1 MQIQIKESLELLIF
15 CCPLIVIQVDMYTFH
30 HWISLDLLNQI
41 MTFMIIQIPIKYMY
55 LLIEQESRQVLS
67 DINFLEHFIS

>member
-1 MQIQIKESLELLIF
+1 MQIQIKESLQLLIF

-41 MTFMIIQIPIKYMY
+41 MTFMIIQIPIKYV
-55 LLIEQESRQVLS
+55 LIEQESRQVLS
-67 DINFLEHFIS
+67 DINFLEDFIS

>member
-1 MQIQIKESLELLIF
+1 MQIQIKKSVQLWIF

-41 MTFMIIQIPIKYMY
+41 MTFMIIQIPIKYV
-55 LLIEQESRQVLS
+55 LIEQESRQVLS
-67 DINFLEHFIS
+67 DINFLEDFIS

>member
-1 MQIQIKESLELLIF
+1 MQIQIKKSVQLWIF

-41 MTFMIIQIPIKYMY
+41 MTFMIIQIPIKYV
-55 LLIEQESRQVLS
+55 LIEQESRQVLS
-67 DINFLEHFIS
+67 DINVLEDFIS

>member
-1 MQIQIKESLELLIF
+1 MQIQIKESVQLWIF

-41 MTFMIIQIPIKYMY
+41 MTFMIIQIPIKYV
-55 LLIEQESRQVLS
+55 LIEQESRQVLS
-67 DINFLEHFIS
+67 DINVLEDFIS

>member
-1 MQIQIKESLELLIF
+1 MQIQIKKSLQLWIF

-41 MTFMIIQIPIKYMY
+41 MTFMIIQIPIKYV
-55 LLIEQESRQVLS
+55 LIEQESRQVLS
-67 DINFLEHFIS
+67 DINFLEDFIS

>member
-1 MQIQIKESLELLIF
+1 MQIQIKESLQLLIF

-41 MTFMIIQIPIKYMY
+41 MTFMIIQIPIKYV
-55 LLIEQESRQVLS
+55 LIEQESRQVLS

>member
-1 MQIQIKESLELLIF
+1 MQIQIKESVQLWIF

-41 MTFMIIQIPIKYMY
+41 MTFMIIQIPIKYV
-55 LLIEQESRQVLS
+55 LIEQESRQVLS
-67 DINFLEHFIS
+67 DINFLEDFIS

>member
-1 MQIQIKESLELLIF
+1 MQIEIKKSVQLWIF

-41 MTFMIIQIPIKYMY
+41 MTFMIIQIPIKYV
-55 LLIEQESRQVLS
+55 LIEQESRQVLS
-67 DINFLEHFIS
+67 DINVLEDFIS

>member
-1 MQIQIKESLELLIF
+1 MQIEIKKSVQLWIF

-41 MTFMIIQIPIKYMY
+41 MTFMIIQIPIKYV
-55 LLIEQESRQVLS
+55 LIEQESRQVLS
-67 DINFLEHFIS
+67 DINFLEDFIS

>member
-1 MQIQIKESLELLIF
+1 MQIQIKESLQLLIF

-41 MTFMIIQIPIKYMY
+41 MTFMIIQIPIKYV
-55 LLIEQESRQVLS
+55 LIEQESRQVLS
-67 DINFLEHFIS
+67 DINVLEDFIS

>member
-1 MQIQIKESLELLIF
+1 
-15 CCPLIVIQVDMYTFH
+15 MYTFH

-41 MTFMIIQIPIKYMY
+41 MTFMIIQIRIKYMY

-67 DINFLEHFIS
+67 DINFLEDFIS